1 MRSNPRDRLDC
12 LASDDPTTAQPRP
25 LRFKG
30 TMTEQTIARAQRFG
44 LCFGLQPSASRGN
57 TTTPQQLPHPMP
69 ALPPEDGGPVPAPP
83 LLTSTDRRKLDKRD
97 DALFDAEPRFV
108 GHLDGGC
115 GA

>member
-1 MRSNPRDRLDC
+1 
-12 LASDDPTTAQPRP
+12 
-25 LRFKG
+25 
-30 TMTEQTIARAQRFG
+30 
-44 LCFGLQPSASRGN
+44 
-57 TTTPQQLPHPMP
+57 MP